1 MSEKLLENVLLG
13 EVFGLFLVVQEVFKL
28 LHDVIALLQQVL
40 LNADSLRNDVTL
52 HRLVL
57 QL

>member
-1 MSEKLLENVLLG
+1 MSEKLLEHVLLG

>member
-1 MSEKLLENVLLG
+1 VSEKLLENVLLG